1 MEFFEVFYEKFYIK
15 GYSDWLRR
23 CIRVFRIRGLA
34 SRIKIDKIDA
44 KILKILLTE
53 SRTSFTNIAKECK
66 ITVTAVRMRYKRLW
80 RDGVINGEKMLV
92 NPHCLGYRHIID
104 LGITTAVEDEKEV
117 AKFLETKQYI
127 SELIGPLGKYNFLG
141 KVVLRDLNKLHEIIA
156 ELESNQ
162 NINHVDALIWA
173 EAVNIEFPQ
182 NLIIKPELQENSQFV
197 NRKATLTNLDQ
208 PSLDIDQTDRK
219 IAKILSDNSRIP
231 FKSIAEQL
239 DMSTKAVIQR
249 YKKLRENLLTLSTI
263 SLNLTK
269 LGYTALGAV
278 YLKVSNR
285 SKMPEIYSQLLQIP
299 NLIVIIRLIDTYDIY
314 CAIALENFEK
324 LFEVNEKIRRI
335 NGIEATETYVTPMAP
350 SWPLNLFPSLLESEY
365 MKPKYWPCEP
375 EKKTENA

>member
-1 MEFFEVFYEKFYIK
+1 
-15 GYSDWLRR
+15 
-23 CIRVFRIRGLA
+23 
-34 SRIKIDKIDA
+34 
-44 KILKILLTE
+44 
-53 SRTSFTNIAKECK
+53 
-66 ITVTAVRMRYKRLW
+66 MRYKRLW

-141 KVVLRDLNKLHEIIA
+141 KVVLRDLNKLHDIIA
-156 ELESNQ
+156 DLESNHK
-162 NINHVDALIWA
+162 IKHVAALIWA

-182 NLIIKPELQENSQFV
+182 NLVIKPELQENSQFI
-197 NRKATLTNLDQ
+197 NRKSALTNLDQ

-231 FKSIAEQL
+231 FKSIAEEL
-239 DMSTKAVIQR
+239 GMSTKAVIQR
-249 YKKLRENLLTLSTI
+249 YKKLRENLLTLSTV
-263 SLNLTK
+263 SLDLTK
-269 LGYTALGAV
+269 LGYTALGAL

-299 NLIVIIRLIDTYDIY
+299 NLIVIIRLIDTYDVY

-324 LFEVNEKIRRI
+324 LFEANEKIRRI
-335 NGIEATETYVTPMAP
+335 NGIEATETFVTPMAP

-365 MKPKYWPCEP
+365 MKPKYWPREP